1 MNYQKKINVGKD
13 FHHDSASLQVSGE
26 AIYIDDMIKNS
37 ELMHASLVTSDIACG
52 TILKIDI
59 SKLKE
64 LPFKT
69 YFITANDIP
78 GKNDVGP
85 IFSGEPILAEK
96 EISYYG
102 QPIGVVVAD
111 SFQKAK
117 YASKLVKVKTKK
129 NNKPILNVNDA
140 FKKKSFLAK
149 PQVIE
154 NGDADK
160 SIKNSSNK
168 LKGVFTIGGQDHFY
182 LETHVAIS
190 SIGENDELTVWSST
204 QHPTEVQHGVSKVLN
219 IPYAKVESK
228 TRRLGGGF
236 GLFQVTIFKI
246 LYLNKS
252 KNNF

>member
-37 ELMHASLVTSDIACG
+37 ELMHAALVTSDIACG
-52 TILKIDI
+52 TILEIDI

-78 GKNDVGP
+78 GINDVGP

-111 SFQKAK
+111 SFHKAK

-129 NNKPILNVNDA
+129 IINQ
-140 FKKKSFLAK
+140 FKM
-149 PQVIE
+149 
-154 NGDADK
+154 
-160 SIKNSSNK
+160 
-168 LKGVFTIGGQDHFY
+168 
-182 LETHVAIS
+182 
-190 SIGENDELTVWSST
+190 
-204 QHPTEVQHGVSKVLN
+204 
-219 IPYAKVESK
+219 
-228 TRRLGGGF
+228 
-236 GLFQVTIFKI
+236 
-246 LYLNKS
+246 
-252 KNNF
+252 

>member
-85 IFSGEPILAEK
+85 IFSGDLQMAIL
-96 EISYYG
+96 
-102 QPIGVVVAD
+102 V
-111 SFQKAK
+111 
-117 YASKLVKVKTKK
+117 LVIVF
-129 NNKPILNVNDA
+129 IFSL
-140 FKKKSFLAK
+140 FKKINYPLSQQKK
-149 PQVIE
+149 VI
-154 NGDADK
+154 
-160 SIKNSSNK
+160 I
-168 LKGVFTIGGQDHFY
+168 
-182 LETHVAIS
+182 
-190 SIGENDELTVWSST
+190 T
-204 QHPTEVQHGVSKVLN
+204 QIQM
-219 IPYAKVESK
+219 
-228 TRRLGGGF
+228 
-236 GLFQVTIFKI
+236 
-246 LYLNKS
+246 
-252 KNNF
+252 